1 VAYERTPDGSLDAG
15 DLDPDPIAQF
25 QRWFADAVAAEVPEP
40 EAMFVATASR
50 DGIPSA
56 RAVLLKSVDERGF
69 VFFTNYESPKSRELA
84 ANPVT
89 ALVWWWYVLRR
100 QVRVSGTA
108 SRVTSEESD
117 AYFATRDRGSQLAAW
132 ASPQSQVLADRAEL
146 EDRLADAEARFAGLP
161 VPRPPWWGGIRVA
174 LASMEIW
181 QGRRHRLHD
190 RFRYLPD
197 GHGWRIERL
206 AP

>member
-1 VAYERTPDGSLDAG
+1 VAYERTPDGSLDSG

-40 EAMFVATASR
+40 EAMCVATASR

-56 RAVLLKSVDERGF
+56 RTVLMKAIDERGF
-69 VFFTNYESPKSRELA
+69 VFYTNYESPKSRELA

-89 ALVWWWYVLRR
+89 ALVWWWYLLRR
-100 QVRVSGTA
+100 QVRVSGSA

-117 AYFATRDRGSQLAAW
+117 VYFATRDRGSQLAAW
-132 ASPQSQVLADRAEL
+132 ASPQSQVLADRTAL
-146 EDRLADAEARFAGLP
+146 EDRLAAVEARFAGQV
-161 VPRPPWWGGIRVA
+161 VPRPAWWGGIRVG

-190 RFRYLPD
+190 RFRYVPEEQ
-197 GHGWRIERL
+197 GWRIERL